1 MCLSSLA
8 TQVHDEVIL
17 EGPREHAEAAR
28 RRVIECMRSP
38 FNASTHKPLL
48 VDLVADCKFADT
60 WYEAK

>member
-1 MCLSSLA
+1 M
-8 TQVHDEVIL
+8 HDEVIL

-38 FNASTHKPLL
+38 FSGAVERPLL
-48 VDLVADCKFADT
+48 VELVVDCKFADT